1 MKNDKKNNLYI
12 ITFLSL
18 FLVVFNIIV
27 FAFNKRYEGNF
38 WSGYLFTTIA
48 YIVVCFM
55 SFLPARRRKTG
66 NEVFYAV
73 PIMLFSALYMALQL
87 FVGLCVIFIR
97 NFGVKAAML
106 LQLFLFVTY
115 LAFALIMFF
124 YKGRT
129 EGSTYTAKAK
139 RFFKN
144 DLEIR
149 INSLVVGTE
158 REMRTVLERLK
169 EQVHYE
175 VENLSSEYAGEVE
188 NEIMGK
194 LDELEQRT
202 CANDVE
208 KVQSLCSELSYLL
221 RKRNELCK
229 NRM

>member
-1 MKNDKKNNLYI
+1 MKNGKMNTFYVI
-12 ITFLSL
+12 AFLSL
-18 FLVVFNIIV
+18 FLVMFNIIV
-27 FAFNKRYEGNF
+27 FAFNKHYEWNF
-38 WSGYLFTTIA
+38 WSGYLFTTVA
-48 YIVVCFM
+48 YITVCFM
-55 SFLPARRRKTG
+55 SFLPANRRKTG

-73 PIMLFSALYMALQL
+73 PIMLFSALYMVLQFL
-87 FVGLCVIFIR
+87 VGFCVIFIR
-97 NFGVKAAML
+97 NFSVKAALL
-106 LQLFLFVTY
+106 LQFFLFVIY
-115 LAFALIMFF
+115 LVFALLMFF

-129 EGSTYTAKAK
+129 EGNTYTAKAK

-149 INSLVVGTE
+149 ISSLTAGVEG
-158 REMRTVLERLK
+158 EMRMILEKLK
-169 EQVHYE
+169 EQIHYE
-175 VENLSSEYAGEVE
+175 TENLSSEYTGDIE